1 VLHIISGLLKT
12 GLKSSGLIR
21 HGLGLEHTLEF
32 GLRDKKMKC
41 RTKPVFERRL
51 QRREGICFG
60 LVFLV
65 RRRGQ
70 P

>member
-1 VLHIISGLLKT
+1 MLYIISGLLKT

-21 HGLGLEHTLEF
+21 HRLRLEHTLEF
-32 GLRDKKMKC
+32 RLRDKKIKC
-41 RTKPVFERRL
+41 RTKPVFKRRL
-51 QRREGICFG
+51 QKKEGICFR